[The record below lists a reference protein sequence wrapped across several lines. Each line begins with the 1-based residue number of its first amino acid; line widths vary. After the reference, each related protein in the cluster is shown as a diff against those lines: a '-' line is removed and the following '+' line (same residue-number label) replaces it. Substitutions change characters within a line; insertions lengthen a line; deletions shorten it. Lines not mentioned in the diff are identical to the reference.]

1 MTYKKLEVELEHSEN
16 MDQDVLI
23 RKAKKDKERFEQVV
37 ITQNKIQHIKTDL
50 NQLIQAMQHNP
61 SLFSRAASFWNEIP
75 LWQKISAG
83 IALSVPLLMIG
94 LMANLAALITLSI
107 VTAIGYTASHI
118 LLENHQRH
126 NTDSTQSLKTG
137 ISSLVDLLDTVIST
151 LEILHQQL
159 ALEIE
164 SFQKENERMSKSIG
178 ELSGQITTLTSQI
191 TVLTDTEKA
200 LRFTQSELERTVKTL
215 KDSIA
220 EQSQVLDET
229 QKELKR
235 VAQEYKNTQNQLADK
250 ITELDAV
257 KQRLSKEV
265 DQAQSIILVLRGTVE
280 ALSQSVIA
288 DGERRTAFQS
298 RLNDFI
304 TNKEKSFD
312 QVAERI
318 CEAERKLSAV
328 TQQLE
333 ESNKRYRELL
343 DRQELQII
351 RMEQMDAEQ
360 PVAVQDLNDRV
371 KPSINGFYAI
381 KNEPPFFAVL
391 THGASPIAVM

>member
-1 MTYKKLEVELEHSEN
+1 MSYQKSELELNRE
-16 MDQDVLI
+16 QDALTN
-23 RKAKKDKERFEQVV
+23 KAKKDKERFEQVV
-37 ITQNKIQHIKTDL
+37 ITQNKIKHIKTDL
-50 NQLIQAMQHNP
+50 NQLIQAMQHDP
-61 SLFSRAASFWNEIP
+61 SLFSRAASFWDEIP
-75 LWQKISAG
+75 LWQKVLG
-83 IALSVPLLMIG
+83 GVGCSVPLLIIG
-94 LMANLAALITLSI
+94 VLAHLAVLITLSI
-107 VTAIGYTASHI
+107 VTAIGYTGGHI

-191 TVLTDTEKA
+191 KVLNDTEQA
-200 LRFTQSELERTVKTL
+200 LRLTQSELERTVKTL

-250 ITELDAV
+250 IIELDAV
-257 KQRLSKEV
+257 KERLSKEV

-304 TNKEKSFD
+304 TNKEQSFD

-360 PVAVQDLNDRV
+360 PEAALNSCNGVR
-371 KPSINGFYAI
+371 PSINGFYAI
-381 KNEPPFFAVL
+381 KKEPPFFAVPNP
-391 THGASPIAVM
+391 GASPIAVM